1 MLAVARVYATLRPI
15 RQVYGSGEGVSARD
29 EFLDKLWHTLF
40 ARGVGGLV
48 SPRAIRRQGQDRR
61 RVRAN
66 ELREVARVRR
76 ELQALLEGQLRID
89 DDGHLR
95 ETAPEAEVERVRMS
109 PVVEHADAAQRL
121 AESLDT
127 VALLERARREQ
138 ALEAVRRDLDI
149 RHIAV
154 MAEEESRVLPTDKLV
169 SAGVDPDW
177 MARWRAGVSESA
189 SVALKRYW
197 ARLLAGEVLRPGTY
211 STRTLEFFR
220 AVSRTEL
227 EMLTICA
234 RFCFH
239 GFIYRDPGRYFS
251 PRLHYPLFQSL
262 EELGLL
268 RGVYG
273 EGESWVLVSGV
284 GECFRVIL
292 PCQHKAIFVEG
303 DHPDDEVRI
312 PAFRMTRFGREVF
325 SLCRAEAD
333 TAYLAAVAGVLKD
346 RGYRVQLG
354 DWTGEGKQSLFTER
368 MAL

>member
-1 MLAVARVYATLRPI
+1 M
-15 RQVYGSGEGVSARD
+15 SAQN
-29 EFLDKLWHTLF
+29 EFLDKLWQTLF
-40 ARGVGGLV
+40 SRGVDAPA
-48 SPRAIRRQGQDRR
+48 SPRSIRRHGQDRR
-61 RVRAN
+61 RVRAS

-89 DDGHLR
+89 DQGRLH
-95 ETAPEAEVERVRMS
+95 ETARDEEVERVHLN
-109 PVVEHADAAQRL
+109 PVVQASASAGDVAA
-121 AESLDT
+121 SLDT
-127 VALLERARREQ
+127 VSLLERARHDT
-138 ALEAVRRDLDI
+138 ALEAVRQDLDI

-154 MAEEESRVLPTDKLV
+154 MAEEEYRYLPMNRLTRVP
-169 SAGVDPDW
+169 VDPDW
-177 MARWRAGVSESA
+177 MARWRAGVRESA

-227 EMLTICA
+227 EMLQICG

-251 PRLHYPLFQSL
+251 PQLHYPLFQSL

-273 EGESWVLVSGV
+273 QGESWRLVSNTRDH
-284 GECFRVIL
+284 FRVML
-292 PCQHKAIFVEG
+292 PCQHRAIFVEG
-303 DHPDDEVRI
+303 EDPDYEVRI
-312 PAFRMTRFGREVF
+312 PVFRMTRFGREVF
-325 SLCRAEAD
+325 SLTRVEAD
-333 TAYLAAVAGVLKD
+333 TAYMAAVARALKD
-346 RGYRVQLG
+346 FGYSVQLG
-354 DWTGEGKQSLFTER
+354 DWIGEGEQSLFTER

>member
-1 MLAVARVYATLRPI
+1 MT
-15 RQVYGSGEGVSARD
+15 ARD
-29 EFLDKLWHTLF
+29 DYLDKLWHTLF

-48 SPRAIRRQGQDRR
+48 SPRAIRRQGEDRR

-76 ELQALLEGQLRID
+76 ELQGLLEGQLRLD
-89 DDGHLR
+89 DAGHLR
-95 ETAPEAEVERVRMS
+95 ETAPDTEVERVHMN
-109 PVVEHADAAQRL
+109 PVVEPDDPAQHLAA
-121 AESLDT
+121 SLNT
-127 VALLERARREQ
+127 AGLLERARWEQ
-138 ALEAVRRDLDI
+138 ALDAVRRSLDI

-154 MAEEESRVLPTDKLV
+154 MAEEESRVLPVDKLV

-220 AVSRTEL
+220 TVSRTEL

-262 EELGLL
+262 EELGLV

-273 EGESWVLVSGV
+273 DGESWVLVSGARDY
-284 GECFRVIL
+284 FRVML

-303 DHPDDEVRI
+303 DNPDDEVQI

-333 TAYLAAVAGVLKD
+333 TAYLAAVAGALKD

-354 DWTGEGKQSLFTER
+354 DWTGEGEQSLFTER
-368 MAL
+368 MVL